1 MTSVKIRASWTDE
14 NVVTEGVRI
23 YKSDQEFD
31 VNTRPLPLVEL
42 TNNEEFYEDFDV
54 EENETVYYMLSCFL
68 GEQEVF
74 TECYEIVAQAA
85 AKYALLSLN
94 GGMWNAGLTS
104 VGTSITVAEKVTEPN
119 SVNILIV
126 NAPGVVL
133 NVPGWTYFTSLNNK
147 QYYYRIGSVLNRTT
161 IITSDLA
168 RYLGYALFNLKANTP
183 IVDVELKI
191 ATASYDNPSI
201 GTTVSPVFPLVVD
214 PINADSFFAHYWMQ
228 GGTDGRQVTQNT
240 PATYTKLPSMGYPNA
255 SVPYST
261 GFSGFG
267 KSVLAGQQVQVTG
280 QFLNVYS
287 GVYWCH
293 TLQICAKS

>member
-1 MTSVKIRASWTDE
+1 MTSVKIRTSWIDE

-23 YKSDQEFD
+23 YKSDHEFN
-31 VNTRPLPLVEL
+31 VNSRPAPLVEIRDGA
-42 TNNEEFYEDFDV
+42 EFYEDLDV
-54 EENETVYYMLSCFL
+54 VEGQTYFYMLSCFL

-74 TECYEIVAQAA
+74 TECFEVVAKAA
-85 AKYALLSLN
+85 AKYVTLSLN

-133 NVPGWTYFTSLNNK
+133 NVPGWIYFTSLNNK

-191 ATASYDNPSI
+191 ATMSYSSPHI
-201 GTTVSPVFPLVVD
+201 GATVSPVFPLIVD
-214 PINADSFFAHYWMQ
+214 PVNADGFFTYFWMQ
-228 GGTDGRQVTQNT
+228 GSTDGRQVTQNT
-240 PATYTKLPSMGYPNA
+240 PVTYTKLPSMGYPNA
-255 SVPYST
+255 SDPYST

-267 KSVLAGQQVQVTG
+267 KSVLAGQQAQVTG

>member
-1 MTSVKIRASWTDE
+1 MSIKIKASWTDN
-14 NVVTEGVRI
+14 NVIIEGVRI
-23 YKSDQEFD
+23 YKSSASFD
-31 VNTRPLPLVEL
+31 VNSRPAVYAEILDGSK
-42 TNNEEFYEDFDV
+42 FYEDLNVAEGQTYF
-54 EENETVYYMLSCFL
+54 YMLSCFL

-94 GGMWNAGLTS
+94 GGMWNAGLAS

-133 NVPGWTYFTSLNNK
+133 NVTGWTYFTSLNGI

-161 IITSDLA
+161 IIAGDVA

-191 ATASYDNPSI
+191 ATASYNNPSI
-201 GTTVSPVFPLVVD
+201 GTTVNPVFPLIVD
-214 PINADSFFAHYWMQ
+214 PIDEDSFFAHYWVQ
-228 GGTDGRQVTQNT
+228 GGSDGRQVTQNT

-255 SVPYST
+255 SNPYST

-267 KSVLAGQQVQVTG
+267 KSVLAGQQAQVTG

-287 GVYWCH
+287 GAYWCH